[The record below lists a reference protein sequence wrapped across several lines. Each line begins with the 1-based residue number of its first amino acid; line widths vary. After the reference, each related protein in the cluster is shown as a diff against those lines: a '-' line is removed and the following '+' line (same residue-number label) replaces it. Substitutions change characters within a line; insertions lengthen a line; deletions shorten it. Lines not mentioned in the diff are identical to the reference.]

1 MSYDA
6 NHGNRE
12 PEKNVVLKNWKSSA
26 VYLVLLGILC
36 SFLSIFGVAVWLII
50 AVARVLYV
58 RYKDRKTEA
67 SENAP
72 EEAEKTC
79 ELCDIPTDT
88 LIPVVTTVHGKT
100 KTLHVC
106 EECYHAN
113 VFRAPDEEDAPS
125 KAENRKHLLHET
137 PIGRDARIA
146 LLTKRRSSGK
156 PLQEDLFL
164 EDIED
169 AKTIRKICNI
179 WDSYEFEEE
188 YPETDAILAQLKKE
202 ENCGRLSLQD
212 TIKLKEEFQ
221 ALFHGEDIFT
231 EPEEVD
237 NSSDI
242 PEQTA
247 LQEKAEAPVQPEP
260 VEDSEIQEPKELPD
274 HLLYCQRCKRLYSG
288 DRCTDCNKEDG
299 RAPEPDDLCFLI
311 DLYELQSNMLEDALR
326 QKNIPFLKEQI
337 SGIGDVAREVRPMYG
352 IFRFY
357 TLYRHFAE
365 ALTVLD
371 NLPISTEPEEE

>member
-6 NHGNRE
+6 NQGNQE
-12 PEKNVVLKNWKSSA
+12 PEKNIVLKNWKSSA

-67 SENAP
+67 SESAP

-100 KTLHVC
+100 ETLHVC

-113 VFRAPDEEDAPS
+113 VFRAPGEEDAPS

-169 AKTIRKICNI
+169 AKTIRKVFNV
-179 WDSYEFEEE
+179 WSSYEFEED
-188 YPETDAILAQLKKE
+188 YPEIDAVLAKLKAE
-202 ENCGRLSLQD
+202 ECNGKLFLPD
-212 TIKLKEEFQ
+212 TMKLKEELQ

-231 EPEEVD
+231 EPEETA
-237 NSSDI
+237 NSSDL
-242 PEQTA
+242 PEQTTP
-247 LQEKAEAPVQPEP
+247 QEAESPVQLEQ
-260 VEDSEIQEPKELPD
+260 VEESEIQEPKNFPVICSTVRD
-274 HLLYCQRCKRLYSG
+274 ANVSIRV
-288 DRCTDCNKEDG
+288 TDV
-299 RAPEPDDLCFLI
+299 
-311 DLYELQSNMLEDALR
+311 
-326 QKNIPFLKEQI
+326 QI
-337 SGIGDVAREVRPMYG
+337 AIK
-352 IFRFY
+352 
-357 TLYRHFAE
+357 
-365 ALTVLD
+365 
-371 NLPISTEPEEE
+371 

>member
-58 RYKDRKTEA
+58 RYKNRKTEA
-67 SENAP
+67 SESAP

-113 VFRAPDEEDAPS
+113 VFRAPGEEDAPS

-169 AKTIRKICNI
+169 AKTIRK
-179 WDSYEFEEE
+179 
-188 YPETDAILAQLKKE
+188 
-202 ENCGRLSLQD
+202 
-212 TIKLKEEFQ
+212 
-221 ALFHGEDIFT
+221 
-231 EPEEVD
+231 
-237 NSSDI
+237 
-242 PEQTA
+242 
-247 LQEKAEAPVQPEP
+247 
-260 VEDSEIQEPKELPD
+260 
-274 HLLYCQRCKRLYSG
+274 
-288 DRCTDCNKEDG
+288 
-299 RAPEPDDLCFLI
+299 
-311 DLYELQSNMLEDALR
+311 
-326 QKNIPFLKEQI
+326 
-337 SGIGDVAREVRPMYG
+337 
-352 IFRFY
+352 
-357 TLYRHFAE
+357 
-365 ALTVLD
+365 
-371 NLPISTEPEEE
+371 

>member
-58 RYKDRKTEA
+58 RYKDRKTEV
-67 SENAP
+67 SESAP
-72 EEAEKTC
+72 EEAGKTC

-88 LIPVVTTVHGKT
+88 LIPVVTTVHGKN
-100 KTLHVC
+100 K
-106 EECYHAN
+106 N
-113 VFRAPDEEDAPS
+113 
-125 KAENRKHLLHET
+125 LLHET

-188 YPETDAILAQLKKE
+188 YPEIDAILAQLKKE

-231 EPEEVD
+231 EPEETA
-237 NSSDI
+237 NSSDL
-242 PEQTA
+242 PEQTTP
-247 LQEKAEAPVQPEP
+247 QEEAESPVQLEQ
-260 VEDSEIQEPKELPD
+260 VEESEIQEPKELPG

-299 RAPEPDDLCFLI
+299 RAPEPEDLCFLI

-357 TLYRHFAE
+357 TLYKHFAD

-371 NLPISTEPEEE
+371 NLPVSNEPVEE

>member
-6 NHGNRE
+6 NQGNRE

-58 RYKDRKTEA
+58 RYKNRKTEA
-67 SENAP
+67 SESAP

-113 VFRAPDEEDAPS
+113 VFRAPGEEDAPS

-179 WDSYEFEEE
+179 WNSYEFEEE
-188 YPETDAILAQLKKE
+188 YPEIDAILARLKKE

-221 ALFHGEDIFT
+221 ALFHGEDFFT
-231 EPEEVD
+231 EPEETA
-237 NSSDI
+237 NSSDL
-242 PEQTA
+242 PEQTTP
-247 LQEKAEAPVQPEP
+247 QEEAESPVQFEQ
-260 VEDSEIQEPKELPD
+260 VEESEIQEPKELPG
-274 HLLYCQRCKRLYSG
+274 HLLYCQRCKLLYSG

-299 RAPEPDDLCFLI
+299 RAPEPEDLCFLI

-357 TLYRHFAE
+357 TLYKHFAD

-371 NLPISTEPEEE
+371 NLPVSNEPEEE

>member
-1 MSYDA
+1 MSYDV
-6 NHGNRE
+6 NQENRG
-12 PEKNVVLKNWKSSA
+12 PEKNVVLNNWKSSA

-58 RYKDRKTEA
+58 RHKNRKAEGA
-67 SENAP
+67 ENIP
-72 EEAEKTC
+72 EETGKMC

-88 LIPVVTTVHGKT
+88 LIPVVTSVHGKP

-113 VFRAPDEEDAPS
+113 VFRAPGEEAAPS
-125 KAENRKHLLHET
+125 DAESRKHLLKET
-137 PIGRDARIA
+137 PDGRDARIA
-146 LLTKRRSSGK
+146 LLTKRRNSGR

-169 AKTIRKICNI
+169 AKTICKVFNV
-179 WDSYEFEEE
+179 WSSYEFEED
-188 YPETDAILAQLKKE
+188 YPEIDAVLAKLKAE
-202 ENCGRLSLQD
+202 ECNGKLFLPD
-212 TIKLKEEFQ
+212 TMKLKEELQ

-260 VEDSEIQEPKELPD
+260 VEESEIQEPKELPD

-371 NLPISTEPEEE
+371 NLPVSTEPEEE